1 MFSKKTQNSKNGKKD
16 TNRKQLIL
24 VLLQNLIEG
33 LPAEVSLL
41 LSMAF
46 ISEF

>member
-24 VLLQNLIEG
+24 VLLQNLIGG
-33 LPAEVSLL
+33 LPA
-41 LSMAF
+41 
-46 ISEF
+46 